1 MILEGNE
8 MPIRKNND
16 KIHKA
21 VFTIKINIGTCY
33 RGTPLD
39 KIANFCA
46 EIVVIMFSLALI
58 KSVDTKIRYSLL
70 NKME

>member
-16 KIHKA
+16 KIYKA
-21 VFTIKINIGTCY
+21 VFTIKINIRTCY

-39 KIANFCA
+39 KIANICA
-46 EIVVIMFSLALI
+46 EIVIIMFSLAY
-58 KSVDTKIRYSLL
+58 K
-70 NKME
+70 